1 MSVEYVLFM
10 RSEVVE
16 FYRSL
21 RRTEKDSLTQF
32 FELLENYPTLKGE
45 TTERD
50 DLGRPVEVKFIGKF
64 KVVYWADHPVKEVKV
79 LKLERLPK
87 R

>member
-21 RRTEKDSLTQF
+21 RRAEKDSLARF
-32 FELLENYPTLKGE
+32 F
-45 TTERD
+45 D
-50 DLGRPVEVKFIGKF
+50 V
-64 KVVYWADHPVKEVKV
+64 
-79 LKLERLPK
+79 LER
-87 R
+87 

>member
-21 RRTEKDSLTQF
+21 RRAEKDSLARF
-32 FELLENYPTLKGE
+32 FDVLERYPTLAGE

-50 DLGRPVEVKFIGKF
+50 AIGCIVQVKFVGKF
-64 KVVYWADHPVKEVKV
+64 KVVYWADHSAKEIKI
-79 LKLERLPK
+79 LKLDRLRK
-87 R
+87 